1 MGNSGLTRSV
11 AVAGAGSDWR
21 LLDTGDYNGDGTDD
35 VLFQNSNSGLVLT
48 WELAFSGLSQ
58 SVAIAGAGS
67 DWVLAV

>member
-1 MGNSGLTRSV
+1 
-11 AVAGAGSDWR
+11 

-48 WELAFSGLSQ
+48 WEMANSALNQ